1 MQNRDMSHT
10 QERMRGDNGLV
21 NAGEY
26 ELIYST
32 KNFWFGKFFFKPGLI
47 MYKSTNY
54 DRRFWKAEDKE
65 LEFHAYPV
73 YFLVLSMS
81 FNDSKFV
88 DWLCRMYNSGS

>member
-1 MQNRDMSHT
+1 
-10 QERMRGDNGLV
+10 
-21 NAGEY
+21 
-26 ELIYST
+26 
-32 KNFWFGKFFFKPGLI
+32 

-88 DWLCRMYNSGS
+88 D

>member
-1 MQNRDMSHT
+1 M
-10 QERMRGDNGLV
+10 LV
-21 NAGEY
+21 NMSSFTVQKTLDLG
-26 ELIYST
+26 I
-32 KNFWFGKFFFKPGLI
+32 FFVKPGLV

-88 DWLCRMYNSGS
+88 D

>member
-1 MQNRDMSHT
+1 M
-10 QERMRGDNGLV
+10 LV
-21 NAGEY
+21 NMSSFTVQKTLDLG
-26 ELIYST
+26 
-32 KNFWFGKFFFKPGLI
+32 NFFVKPGLI

-88 DWLCRMYNSGS
+88 D